1 MTDNKEAEEPEEEK
15 RPESVMKAYKDRLKA
30 LKQAR
35 DYAAKGDIPKAVERY
50 STYLNNLANY
60 FRTTEDKLSPT
71 FFDTEKEISELLLI
85 SHTYWDLAKAYD
97 RSPNLQGESLRCLD
111 QFVKFSTGYKYQH
124 INAQM
129 MKKFI
134 KRKQAHNLKAF
145 QNAYQRIQVDSKGC
159 FIATYSFGD
168 QHEVTNDLRSF
179 KQSIVH
185 TKLGLIFVEKYY
197 EFSPYLVEY
206 FEKSPTLGKVINR
219 ILIRPTLSL
228 IAKLTKLL

>member
-1 MTDNKEAEEPEEEK
+1 MVTKKPEEVPEEK
-15 RPESVMKAYKDRLKA
+15 RPESILKAYRERLKS

-50 STYLNNLANY
+50 SMYLNILANY
-60 FRTTEDKLSPT
+60 FKTTEDKLSPSL
-71 FFDTEKEISELLLI
+71 FDAEKEISELLLI
-85 SHTYWDLAKAYD
+85 SHSYWDLAKAYD
-97 RSPNLQGESLRCLD
+97 RSPNLQSESLRCLD

-159 FIATYSFGD
+159 FIASYSLGGD
-168 QHEVTNDLRSF
+168 HEITNELRVF
-179 KQSIVH
+179 KSKIVR
-185 TKLGLIFVEKYY
+185 TNLGYKFTEFYY
-197 EFSPYLVEY
+197 NFSPLVVEI
-206 FEKSPTLGKVINR
+206 FEKNPKCSKVINTV
-219 ILIRPTLSL
+219 IIKPLL
-228 IAKLTKLL
+228 KLTAKVVKIF

>member
-1 MTDNKEAEEPEEEK
+1 MSDKKPEESKEEK
-15 RPESVMKAYKDRLKA
+15 RPESVLKAYKDRLKA

-35 DYAAKGDIPKAVERY
+35 EYAAKGDIPKAVERY

-85 SHTYWDLAKAYD
+85 SHSYWDLAKAYD
-97 RSPNLQGESLRCLD
+97 RSPNLQKESIRCLE

-168 QHEVTNDLRSF
+168 QHEVTNQLRNF
-179 KQSIVH
+179 KRKIVN
-185 TKLGLIFVEKYY
+185 TPIGFKFVELYY
-197 EFSPYLVEY
+197 LISPRIVNT
-206 FEKSPTLGKVINR
+206 FESSPKFGKLIN
-219 ILIRPTLSL
+219 ITLIRPLL
-228 IAKLTKLL
+228 KVIAKITKLF